1 MALIPDKGRNVH
13 CVAEDSTVEAAVNEM
28 NRLRIGSLM
37 VKDAADAVV
46 GVFTERDVLVRV
58 VSSGIDARTTLVR
71 EVMTADFRSIRPD
84 CTVEAAMQTMTK
96 RRVRHLPVMEDGVL
110 RGMVSIGDVTRWL
123 LEINQMEAENLRRYV
138 FQDYPG

>member
-1 MALIPDKGRNVH
+1 MALIPDRGRNVH
-13 CVAEDSTVEAAVNEM
+13 CITEDSTVEAAVNEM

-58 VSSGIDARTTLVR
+58 VSPGIDARTTLVR

-84 CTVEAAMQTMTK
+84 CTVEAAMQTMTE